1 MCGVKKGLHCEGFP
15 GVEGFRLD
23 IQQKDGSGINKLSH
37 FHRQGI
43 DAGSDT
49 MQRGSAKRPNLV
61 SFPWNNSV
69 LLNINMSNSQCPHPG
84 N

>member
-1 MCGVKKGLHCEGFP
+1 MKGFL
-15 GVEGFRLD
+15 VL
-23 IQQKDGSGINKLSH
+23 KDSGWTFSRGMVVGMNKLSY

-49 MQRGSAKRPNLV
+49 MQRGSAMRPNLV
-61 SFPWNNSV
+61 SFPWSNSV
-69 LLNINMSNSQCPHPG
+69 LLNINMSNSHCPHPG

>member
-1 MCGVKKGLHCEGFP
+1 MLKGLGWTFSRKMVV
-15 GVEGFRLD
+15 GMK
-23 IQQKDGSGINKLSH
+23 ILSH

-69 LLNINMSNSQCPHPG
+69 LLNINMSNSHCPHPG